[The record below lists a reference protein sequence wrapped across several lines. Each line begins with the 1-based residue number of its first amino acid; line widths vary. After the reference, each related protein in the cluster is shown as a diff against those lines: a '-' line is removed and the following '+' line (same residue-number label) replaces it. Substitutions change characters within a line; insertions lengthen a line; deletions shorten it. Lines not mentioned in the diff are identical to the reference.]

1 VALARAQQNALLL
14 DQLPADLRQKIAVDN
29 ATRLYGGKH

>member
-14 DQLPADLRQKIAVDN
+14 DQLPPDIRKKIAMDN
-29 ATRLYGGKH
+29 ALRLYGAVH